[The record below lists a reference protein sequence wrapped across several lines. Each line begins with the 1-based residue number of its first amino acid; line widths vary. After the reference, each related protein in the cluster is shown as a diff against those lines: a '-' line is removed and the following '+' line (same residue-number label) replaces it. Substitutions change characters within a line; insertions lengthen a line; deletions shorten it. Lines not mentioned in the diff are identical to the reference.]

1 MIPALGAL
9 FGCAALALGLG
20 WLRRSEAA
28 GQRPLTKAL
37 PLLGALIACLVSGVG
52 TGAMGGSGIEHP
64 AVFDVVVIG
73 FALIIGAAVG
83 ALLARDWYAR
93 RGPHR

>member
-1 MIPALGAL
+1 
-9 FGCAALALGLG
+9 
-20 WLRRSEAA
+20 
-28 GQRPLTKAL
+28 
-37 PLLGALIACLVSGVG
+37 
-52 TGAMGGSGIEHP
+52 MGGSGIEHP